1 MVAVE
6 EVLVI
11 KVLLNAIG
19 LRLITKANR
28 RKIEQHHYMM
38 QACTDV
44 YDWCSAEFP
53 QAAEAVEHVRT
64 RALGYEG
71 RSGHNSKIMTPY
83 EAHTG
88 ISNWRELMR
97 SKYKDWPPVDFPLE
111 YKKDNEQER
120 R

>member
-1 MVAVE
+1 MMAVVA

-11 KVLLNAIG
+11 KQLLNSIG

-28 RKIEQHHYMM
+28 RKLDNYHHMM

-44 YDWCSAEFP
+44 YDWCGAEFP

-88 ISNWRELMR
+88 ISNWRDLMR
-97 SKYKDWPPVDFPLE
+97 RKYKDWQTVDFPIS
-111 YKKDNEQER
+111 KDSHE
-120 R
+120 